1 MNISAA
7 AFARFSG
14 RLSAI
19 RTTAS
24 GEILEYIK
32 KTGVEKFAIA
42 GYDMTSFIDY
52 AYGIA
57 TKYGEAAGAL
67 SAELYDAIAELSGVP
82 VPPAVMAPTP
92 SYHEIAKTV
101 NGVRKQSK
109 NPNMIADAIGRQVK
123 KVGADT
129 MLQNAKRD
137 GAQYAWIPQ
146 GDTCAFCI
154 MLASRGWESSNYEVE
169 HLHANCDCEYCV
181 RFDSRSKVG
190 GYDPDKYKAMYD
202 SAEGD
207 TWEEKL
213 NSMRREA
220 YAENREEILEQ
231 KHSAAAIRAAL
242 NGPDAEEIVI

>member
-1 MNISAA
+1 MNISGE
-7 AFARFSG
+7 AFAKFSG
-14 RLSAI
+14 RLRAI
-19 RTTAS
+19 RTAAS
-24 GEILEYIK
+24 DEILAYIQK
-32 KTGVEKFAIA
+32 FGVDKYAIQ
-42 GYDMTSFIDY
+42 GFDMAPFIDH

-67 SAELYDAIAELSGVP
+67 SAELYDAIAELSGVS

-109 NPNMIADAIGRQVK
+109 NPNMMADAIGRQVK

-181 RFDSRSKVG
+181 RFDTRSKVG

-207 TWEEKL
+207 NYREKL

-220 YAENREEILEQ
+220 YAENKDEINAQ
-231 KHSAAAIRAAL
+231 KRSAYEKRQEL
-242 NGPDAEEIVI
+242 NSSEAEEIKA

>member
-1 MNISAA
+1 MNISEA
-7 AFARFSG
+7 AFAKYSA
-14 RLSAI
+14 RLREVRTSA
-19 RTTAS
+19 S
-24 GEILEYIK
+24 DKILAYIDK
-32 KTGVEKFAIA
+32 FNVEQRIIA
-42 GYDMTSFIDY
+42 GRDMKPFIDY
-52 AYGIA
+52 AYLVT

-67 SAELYDAIAELSGVP
+67 SAELYDAIAELSGIS

-109 NPNMIADAIGRQVK
+109 NPNMMADAIGRQVK

-181 RFDSRSKVG
+181 RFDTRSKVG

-207 TWEEKL
+207 NYREKL

-220 YAENREEILEQ
+220 YAENAEEIREQ
-231 KHSAAAIRAAL
+231 KKSAAAIRAAL
-242 NGPDAEEIVI
+242 NGPDAEEIEI